1 MEKVMITNMKDRL
14 IKNLSKGY
22 KQRVGIA
29 LDGIDNAVFAF
40 FHDTHMVGLSILGT
54 GGAIRGI
61 PIKEDNHARCRLDA
75 VVGPLATVFEPLD
88 TVHAACEFGNDA
100 VFDIAALVGASAH
113 KAGAPFHT
121 ALKAVP

>member
-1 MEKVMITNMKDRL
+1 MIGKT
-14 IKNLSKGY
+14 
-22 KQRVGIA
+22 
-29 LDGIDNAVFAF
+29 
-40 FHDTHMVGLSILGT
+40 ILRP

-88 TVHAACEFGNDA
+88 AVHTTCEFWNDA
-100 VFDIAALVGASAH
+100 VFDIAALVGTPAH
-113 KAGAPFHT
+113 KASTPFHT